1 MDVLIG
7 IGAAVTLLGLAG
19 VVWSVVL
26 VLRARRAGLDDDAL
40 RARLQRAL
48 PVNLAALL
56 LSLLGL
62 MLVVTGVMLG

>member
-26 VLRARRAGLDDDAL
+26 VLRARRAGLDDAAL